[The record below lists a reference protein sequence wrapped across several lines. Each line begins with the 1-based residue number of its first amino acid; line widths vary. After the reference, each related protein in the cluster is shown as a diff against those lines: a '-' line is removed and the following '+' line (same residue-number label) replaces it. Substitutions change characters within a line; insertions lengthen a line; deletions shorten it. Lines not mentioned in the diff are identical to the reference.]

1 MCSIAEARFAHTH
14 STYEIPVGARR
25 EFGSEAIIWH
35 LEIEAD
41 ARRKARM
48 NKLKQTAMRLWRHLI
63 GPAGR
68 VKITPVRGVD
78 TAVGLSN

>member
-25 EFGSEAIIWH
+25 EFGSEAIVWH
-35 LEIEAD
+35 LEIEAA

-48 NKLKQTAMRLWRHLI
+48 NEFRQTLARLWRHLI

-68 VKITPVRGVD
+68 VKITPVRDVD